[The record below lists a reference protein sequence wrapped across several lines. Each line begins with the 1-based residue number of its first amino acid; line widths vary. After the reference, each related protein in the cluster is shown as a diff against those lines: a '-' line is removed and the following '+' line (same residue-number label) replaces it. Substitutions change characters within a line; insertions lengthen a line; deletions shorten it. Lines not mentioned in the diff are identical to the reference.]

1 MTSSPA
7 FASLQAAADT
17 VVMVQARDG
26 LETAALVASVALTLT
41 FVLSFPAL
49 IVLLLRLRRFERLVN
64 GLLERFEKQM
74 DPVFGRGREVVA
86 NLEFITGAVRADM
99 HHVSDAM
106 QSVSARLQN
115 ASDRMEQRVE
125 EFNALMEVVQT
136 EAEDLFI
143 GSAAA
148 IHGVR
153 AGARALR
160 AGDRGD
166 GSELDEAGPL
176 DGPDPIEIAA
186 SEIEEIARRSGGA

>member
-1 MTSSPA
+1 MTFSPLA
-7 FASLQAAADT
+7 TLQAADT
-17 VVMVQARDG
+17 VVMIQARDG
-26 LETAALVASVALTLT
+26 LATAALIANLAITAT

-49 IVLLLRLRRFERLVN
+49 IILLLRLRRFERLVN
-64 GLLERFEKQM
+64 GLLERVEKQM

-86 NLEFITGAVRADM
+86 NLEFITGALRADV
-99 HHVSDAM
+99 HHMSDAVR
-106 QSVSARLQN
+106 SLSERLQG

-166 GSELDEAGPL
+166 GSELDEGGP
-176 DGPDPIEIAA
+176 
-186 SEIEEIARRSGGA
+186 